1 MLTIQSLTLAN
12 LAVHADSW
20 NDLWRRSESRL
31 PSQRAEGIRLW
42 CEAFATESELTALV
56 VRQEDQFV
64 AALPLIRETRGGIL
78 TIYRLP
84 SNCTVRAGDLLLDPN
99 ADVNAAIALIASQLT
114 ALAGTLAALEGID
127 IGSDRWQ
134 RMVNGLRERGHEL
147 HVSAGHD
154 VGVVDILH
162 DWEAYTRSWSRNHR
176 SALKRTR
183 KKLESSGDVQVIR
196 LRDPSDQLLH
206 ETLEACF
213 AIEDRTWKGESG
225 TSIVKTPGMRE
236 YFHREAKIV
245 RDAGMLDLWLL
256 KLDGQIIA
264 FEYCHLS
271 KGTCFSHKISFD
283 PDWERF
289 SPGRLLRY
297 YQLQQYHQDPQVD
310 QLDTLGVLCQA
321 KAKWTTRSYTCG
333 RVVASIGGPCS
344 QLLLKGLKASRQL
357 YKRVRSERLP
367 SESIAPGAASYL
379 ELASGRPETAT
390 IAPPIHHP
398 SPLQVGEIH
407 SV

>member
-1 MLTIQSLTLAN
+1 MLTIQSLN
-12 LAVHADSW
+12 LADLARHADAW

-31 PSQRAEGIRLW
+31 PSQRAEGIQLW
-42 CEAFATESELTALV
+42 CETFATGSELTALV

-64 AALPLIRETRGGIL
+64 AALPLIRETYGGVL

-84 SNCTVRAGDLLLDPN
+84 SNCTVRAGDLLIDPN
-99 ADVNAAIALIASQLT
+99 ADVNEAIALVASQLT
-114 ALAGTLAALEGID
+114 ALPGTLAALEEID
-127 IGSDRWQ
+127 MGSDRWQ
-134 RMVNGLRERGHEL
+134 RMVRRLRGQGHEL
-147 HVSAGHD
+147 HVSSGHD
-154 VGVVDILH
+154 VGVIDILH
-162 DWEAYTRSWSRNHR
+162 DWEAYTSSWSRNHR
-176 SALKRTR
+176 SAVKRTR
-183 KKLESSGDVQVIR
+183 KKFEASGDVQVIR
-196 LRDPSDQLLH
+196 LCDPSDQLLH

-256 KLDGQIIA
+256 KLDGQLVA

-283 PDWERF
+283 PAWERF
-289 SPGRLLRY
+289 SPGRLLRF
-297 YQLQQYHQDPQVD
+297 YQLQQYHQDPQITL
-310 QLDTLGVLCQA
+310 LDTLGVLCQA

-333 RVVASIGGPCS
+333 RVVASIGGPF
-344 QLLLKGLKASRQL
+344 SRQL
-357 YKRVRSERLP
+357 LKLLKSSRQLSRRLRWAP
-367 SESIAPGAASYL
+367 VSSESIAPGAASYL
-379 ELASGRPETAT
+379 ESAGGGPETAAT
-390 IAPPIHHP
+390 TPPIRLSSSLP
-398 SPLQVGEIH
+398 VGESQ